1 MANKPRMKMPVSERA
16 KQFMPFSALSGLED
30 ALRNKERI
38 IVEKAEL
45 SDESAQDIANTL
57 NLIEKGTYVHVVCF
71 ADGEYISAEG
81 MVTVFDKVF
90 RKMTVVKTEI
100 EFDNIYRI
108 NLENR
113 VKQD

>member
-30 ALRNKERI
+30 ALRKKERI
-38 IVEKAEL
+38 VVKKAEL

-57 NLIEKGTYVHVVCF
+57 NLIKKGTYVQVVYF
-71 ADGEYISAEG
+71 NDGEYISIQG
-81 MVTVFDKVF
+81 IVTSFDKVF

-100 EFDNIYRI
+100 EFDDIYKI
-108 NLENR
+108 NMNNN
-113 VKQD
+113 VN

>member
-16 KQFMPFSALSGLED
+16 KQFMPFSALKGLED
-30 ALRNKERI
+30 ALREKERI

-45 SDESAQDIANTL
+45 SEESSADIAAAL
-57 NLIEKGTYVHVVCF
+57 NLIKRGVYVRVVYF

-81 MVTVFDKVF
+81 MVTAFDKVF

-100 EFDNIYRI
+100 KFDEIYKLDVKNNI
-108 NLENR
+108 N
-113 VKQD
+113 